1 MQQAALNIFRDTLH
15 PSEEDVELLQEVKT
29 HLFNREFATA
39 FSKQE
44 YLRVYAS
51 RWSPSRAL
59 GYSEIFADVADYV
72 QAPSPRVQGESGG
85 THIVCLGG
93 GAGAEI
99 VGLAAW
105 LSLDPPDGDIK
116 RKIEAH
122 FVDVAAWGDILD
134 GLYEGIV
141 QPPPLSKYAS
151 ATIKESN
158 VALISRDVFSSRF
171 SQIDVLNASEDTLG
185 MHVKGADLVTL
196 MFTLNELYSCSIPK
210 TQQLLGRL
218 TRSMRAGAHL
228 LVVDSPGSYS
238 TLSINGTE
246 KKYPM
251 QWLLDH
257 TMLMS
262 EPQERGVH
270 VTPKWSK
277 VSSDE
282 SKWFRL
288 PPGLEYPIAL
298 EHMRYQ
304 MHVYERNEDKARSD
318 T

>member
-1 MQQAALNIFRDTLH
+1 LNIFRDTLH
-15 PSEEDVELLQEVKT
+15 PTDEDIQLLQEVKM
-29 HLFNREFATA
+29 HLFNRDFATA

-59 GYSEIFADVADYV
+59 GYSEIFTEIADHV
-72 QAPSPRVQGESGG
+72 QVLPPNTQGEQAT
-85 THIVCLGG
+85 THVVCLGG

-105 LSLDPPDGDIK
+105 LNLNLLDGNIE
-116 RKIEAH
+116 RRIEAH
-122 FVDVAAWGDILD
+122 LVDIASWGDIHDAL
-134 GLYEGIV
+134 LQGIV
-141 QPPPLSKYAS
+141 KPPPLSKYAS
-151 ATIKESN
+151 AAVKESN
-158 VALISRDVFSSRF
+158 VALLSRNVFSSRF
-171 SQIDVLNASEDTLG
+171 SQIDVLNASEETLN
-185 MHVKGADLVTL
+185 MHVQKADLVTL
-196 MFTLNELYSCSIPK
+196 MFTLNELYSSSIPK
-210 TQQLLGRL
+210 TQQLLARL
-218 TRSMRAGAHL
+218 TRSMRSGAHL

-238 TLSINGTE
+238 TLSINGAE

-257 TMLMS
+257 TMLMN
-262 EPQERGVH
+262 EPQKRGSN

-277 VSSDE
+277 VASDE

-288 PPGLEYPIAL
+288 PSDLEYPIAL

-304 MHVYERNEDKARSD
+304 IHMYERNEDQAEPD